1 MTLTVLLKVKN
12 SLEAEGI
19 AIGTQSAALCLE
31 ANSDDVRQTEEYLI
45 TNTTKIVVSAEDME
59 QPAKVELF
67 LYSRESTTDPIA
79 YAALS
84 ESSAKGC
91 ITKNA
96 LICKNISAFFQIPR
110 VLERNERTFKPKRA

>member
-1 MTLTVLLKVKN
+1 MPGLVACKSNETNDIDSFTQSEN
-12 SLEAEGI
+12 SSEAEGI

-45 TNTTKIVVSAEDME
+45 TNTTKIVVSAENME
-59 QPAKVELF
+59 QPVKVELF

-84 ESSAKGC
+84 ESSAK
-91 ITKNA
+91 A
-96 LICKNISAFFQIPR
+96 A
-110 VLERNERTFKPKRA
+110 